1 MSNIKI
7 FFFKFW
13 PESTHMKDFW
23 SKTHLFFFCFCFFVF
38 FVFFLHETLHFD
50 KFEGASLR
58 RLRQI

>member
-23 SKTHLFFFCFCFFVF
+23 SICFFFVF
-38 FVFFLHETLHFD
+38 VFFLVIFFVFVLHETLHFH